1 MIFFHPNGGSF
12 SVIAATLESWSLPNN
27 DYGEYF
33 YSLMFSKDNDGHYY
47 SVSDIERKAKNRYF
61 PRKNLEMFVYIG
73 DPSIK
78 LAVPIYNI
86 VTDSINH
93 HAAGASAD
101 TLRALSRVTVSG
113 HLTDNNLQPVS
124 NFNGT
129 VFPLVYDKKVRTQTL
144 LNDPNPNVDP
154 FEFDIQKSVLFKGN
168 VSVRD
173 GRFQFSFYVPK
184 DIDYS
189 YGNGKIS
196 YYARSESED
205 AAGVFTDF
213 TIGGMDTTGIDDHES
228 PVIEL
233 FMNDENFVNGGITDQ
248 NPVLIAKISDNFGVN
263 TTGNGIGHD
272 LTGVLD
278 RATGSKIV
286 LNDYYQTEKDSFN
299 CGVVRYRLQNLTPGE
314 HTIAVRAWD
323 VNNNSAEQELTFKVM
338 SEDKFELSHV
348 LNYPNPFTTHT
359 DFYFEHNQPGGNF
372 EIQVQI
378 YTISGKLVKTLYDTQ
393 YMEGNRCRAI
403 SWDGLDDYGDKLAKG
418 TYLYR
423 LRVKNQDGQT
433 AEMIEKLVIL

>member
-1 MIFFHPNGGSF
+1 M
-12 SVIAATLESWSLPNN
+12 
-27 DYGEYF
+27 
-33 YSLMFSKDNDGHYY
+33 
-47 SVSDIERKAKNRYF
+47 
-61 PRKNLEMFVYIG
+61 
-73 DPSIK
+73 
-78 LAVPIYNI
+78 
-86 VTDSINH
+86 
-93 HAAGASAD
+93 
-101 TLRALSRVTVSG
+101 VTVSG
-113 HLTDNNLQPVS
+113 HVTDSDLQPMT

-129 VFPLVYDKKVRTQTL
+129 VFPLVYDKKVHTQTL
-144 LNDPNPNVDP
+144 LNDPNPKIDP

-168 VSVRD
+168 VTVKD

-196 YYARSESED
+196 YYARNTNDD
-205 AAGVFTDF
+205 AAGAFTDF
-213 TIGGMDTTGIDDHES
+213 VIGGVDTTGIEDKES

-233 FMNDENFVNGGITDQ
+233 FLNDEKFVNGGITGP

-278 RATGSKIV
+278 HATGSKIV

-299 CGVVRYRLQNLTPGE
+299 RGIVRYRLQDLEPGD
-314 HTIAVRAWD
+314 HTVSVRAWD

-338 SEDKFELSHV
+338 SEEKFELSHV

-359 DFYFEHNQPGGNF
+359 DFYFEHNQAGGTF
-372 EIQVQI
+372 DIQVQI
-378 YTISGKLVKTLYDTQ
+378 FTVSGKLVKTIYDSQ
-393 YMEGNRCRAI
+393 YMDGNRCRAI

-423 LRVKNQDGQT
+423 LRVKNQEGQT
-433 AEMIEKLVIL
+433 AEVIEKLVKL

>member
-1 MIFFHPNGGSF
+1 
-12 SVIAATLESWSLPNN
+12 
-27 DYGEYF
+27 
-33 YSLMFSKDNDGHYY
+33 
-47 SVSDIERKAKNRYF
+47 
-61 PRKNLEMFVYIG
+61 MFVYFG

-78 LAVPIYNI
+78 LAVPRYNI

-93 HAAGASAD
+93 QAVTSSND
-101 TLRALSRVTVSG
+101 TLRALSMVTVSG
-113 HLTDNNLQPVS
+113 HVADSDLQPKTD
-124 NFNGT
+124 FNGT
-129 VFPLVYDKKVRTQTL
+129 VFPLVFDKKVHTQTL
-144 LNDPNPNVDP
+144 LNDPNPRVSP

-168 VSVRD
+168 VTVKD
-173 GRFQFSFYVPK
+173 GQFQFSFYVPK

-196 YYARSESED
+196 YYARSTNED
-205 AAGVFTDF
+205 AAGAFTDF
-213 TIGGMDTTGIDDHES
+213 IIGGMDTTGIEDHES

-233 FMNDENFVNGGITDQ
+233 FMNDEKFVNGGITGP
-248 NPVLIAKISDNFGVN
+248 NPVLLAKISDNFGVN

-278 RATGSKIV
+278 HATGSKIV

-299 CGVVRYRLQNLTPGE
+299 CGVVRYQLQNLEPGE

-323 VNNNSAEQELTFKVM
+323 VNNNSAEQELSFKVL

-359 DFYFEHNQPGGNF
+359 DFYFEHNQAGGTF
-372 EIQVQI
+372 DIQVQI
-378 YTISGKLVKTLYDTQ
+378 YTISGKLVKTIYDTQ

-423 LRVKNQDGQT
+423 LRVKNQDNQT
-433 AEMIEKLVIL
+433 AEVIEKLVKL